1 MRDLQHY
8 DRAIEL
14 MKGAMTRYLDDL
26 AALTEEQL
34 AFRQGKSRSAYDFT
48 YEVALVNRA
57 MARRIAG
64 EEAALEFDGWVVAP
78 PEMCA
83 KEPCA
88 RELRESC
95 EAVIAAV
102 EARGRDGALAELT
115 TPRGPS
121 SPYEVASFLAL
132 HTMYHDAQLNYIQS
146 LQGDDEM
153 HWSV

>member
-8 DRAIEL
+8 DRALEL
-14 MKGAMTRYLDDL
+14 MKGAKTRYVEDL
-26 AALTEEQL
+26 EAMSEEQL
-34 AFRQGKSRSAYDFT
+34 AHKQGKSRSAYDFT
-48 YEVALVNRA
+48 YEVAVVNRA

-64 EEAALEFDGWVVAP
+64 EEPKLDWDGWVVAP
-78 PEMCA
+78 PEMCNKQA
-83 KEPCA
+83 CIKE
-88 RELRESC
+88 LSESC
-95 EAVIAAV
+95 DAVTAAV
-102 EARGRDGALAELT
+102 EARGKDGILTELT

-153 HWSV
+153 HWSG